1 MIPPWR
7 FTNGSMPELAYDL
20 HIHSCLSPCGDDDM
34 TPANIVGMAKVIG
47 LNLIAL
53 TDHSSCKN
61 CPAFAAAAAAYGMNV
76 LFGMELTTAEE
87 VHVLCYFPTLN
98 DAMAFDAYVY
108 GQLPD
113 IPNTPALF
121 GNQLIYDENDQI
133 CGREEKLLISATAI
147 SFDQVFDLVR
157 SYHGI
162 MVPAHINKPSTSLL
176 GNLGFIPPD
185 SRFTCVEVKDPA
197 DWPALQDTYPYLKK
211 CRMLNSSDAHD
222 LNTLQEP
229 LFFIRPEDPS
239 PAAVLKYLETSG
251 GLHRTA

>member
-47 LNLIAL
+47 LDLIAL

-121 GNQLIYDENDQI
+121 GNQLIYDESIVINI
-133 CGREEKLLISATAI
+133 GGGTAA
-147 SFDQVFDLVR
+147 VY
-157 SYHGI
+157 SYCAVDI
-162 MVPAHINKPSTSLL
+162 
-176 GNLGFIPPD
+176 GFA
-185 SRFTCVEVKDPA
+185 K
-197 DWPALQDTYPYLKK
+197 
-211 CRMLNSSDAHD
+211 SDASG
-222 LNTLQEP
+222 NNKSGI
-229 LFFIRPEDPS
+229 FF
-239 PAAVLKYLETSG
+239 
-251 GLHRTA
+251 HR

>member
-1 MIPPWR
+1 
-7 FTNGSMPELAYDL
+7 MPELAYDL

-47 LNLIAL
+47 LDLIAL

-185 SRFTCVEVKDPA
+185 SRFTSAELANMKN
-197 DWPALQDTYPYLKK
+197 LHKLKKENPYLQHCKIIT
-211 CRMLNSSDAHD
+211 NSDAH
-222 LNTLQEP
+222 
-229 LFFIRPEDPS
+229 
-239 PAAVLKYLETSG
+239 YLEHIHEPDWTIQVYEKSIQG
-251 GLHRTA
+251 VLDALAGQVPLR

>member
-1 MIPPWR
+1 
-7 FTNGSMPELAYDL
+7 
-20 HIHSCLSPCGDDDM
+20 M

-47 LNLIAL
+47 LDLIAL

-61 CPAFAAAAAAYGMNV
+61 CPAFAAAAEAYDMKI

-87 VHVLCYFPTLN
+87 VHVLCYFAALE
-98 DAMAFDAYVY
+98 DAMAFDAFVY
-108 GQLPD
+108 EQLPD

-121 GNQLIYDENDQI
+121 GNQLIYDENDAL

-147 SFDQVFDLVR
+147 SFDQVYSLVKN
-157 SYHGI
+157 YHGI

-185 SRFTCVEVKDPA
+185 SRFSCVEVRNPE
-197 DWPALQDTYPYLKK
+197 DWPALREKYPYLKG

-229 LFFIRPEDPS
+229 LFFIHPQDPS
-239 PAAVLKYLETSG
+239 PAAILEYLE
-251 GLHRTA
+251 HPK